1 MKEKEVVRSN
11 LTIDWFCM
19 HKLTYIR
26 NPRSAV
32 NFRISNSKFEH
43 ILLCRLN
50 SPFFL
55 LHIFYGSTA
64 GQEFLGPW
72 GGHPYTH
79 PCVEWRCGAEQAW
92 KLNEREWAWKNMVER
107 ERRGAVSRG
116 YRKMCERWAEISTAP
131 APLTIKAPAGSPRIC
146 LLVWPHQV
154 NELKWA

>member
-64 GQEFLGPW
+64 GQEFLGAMRRP
-72 GGHPYTH
+72 PLYT
-79 PCVEWRCGAEQAW
+79 PLCGVEMWSGA
-92 KLNEREWAWKNMVER
+92 
-107 ERRGAVSRG
+107 G
-116 YRKMCERWAEISTAP
+116 
-131 APLTIKAPAGSPRIC
+131 
-146 LLVWPHQV
+146 
-154 NELKWA
+154 LKIE